1 MSKAIILFGV
11 LLFSAVFLT
20 KAIKYGCDVV
30 EVVYAKACLIQT
42 MDQIIRLIKFQQV
55 ILKDINVPFQTS
67 ICRNNFSNVLTNTY
81 RNVIDAYADVKAY
94 NDKMRNDYSN
104 ARLLSYEDNIASLN
118 NFLHEYDVYLIRYD
132 VAKDNLFILNRYLPE
147 YEFVTSKV
155 NFMRDNGID
164 GTRMQLF

>member
-1 MSKAIILFGV
+1 MSRALILFSI
-11 LLFSAVFLT
+11 LLISAVFLT
-20 KAIKYGCDVV
+20 KAIKYGYDIV
-30 EVVYAKACLIQT
+30 EAVYAKACLIQT

-67 ICRNNFSNVLTNTY
+67 ICRNNFSNVLTSTY
-81 RNVIDAYADVKAY
+81 SNVIAAHADVKAY
-94 NDKMRNDYSN
+94 NDKMKNDYSN

-132 VAKDNLFILNRYLPE
+132 VAKDSLFILNRYLPK